1 MGASPKM
8 KNLMKKKRIR
18 ERVSWPRRKPE
29 AKPREEEEE
38 LVGWA
43 ESGWVLAG

>member
-1 MGASPKM
+1 M

-29 AKPREEEEE
+29 AKPREEEE
-38 LVGWA
+38 LVDWA
-43 ESGWVLAG
+43 ESGGC